1 MSAVHGEALSI
12 IKFNDSAS
20 LEFNKAELDG
30 LLLHPDVKN
39 RKVVLLSIVG
49 AFRKGK
55 SFFLDYCLRYLYGH
69 VSFKPEM
76 SSNFKLFIH
85 SINQSNTPKILWMI
99 ASAGWACQKTPFK
112 VSLGGR
118 EQLERPPASS
128 SGLMYFFM
136 TNRMEK
142 SSRFL

>member
-1 MSAVHGEALSI
+1 MSAVYGEALSI

-20 LEFNKAELDG
+20 LDFSKDTLEG

-69 VSFKPEM
+69 VSFQP
-76 SSNFKLFIH
+76 
-85 SINQSNTPKILWMI
+85 
-99 ASAGWACQKTPFK
+99 
-112 VSLGGR
+112 
-118 EQLERPPASS
+118 
-128 SGLMYFFM
+128 
-136 TNRMEK
+136 
-142 SSRFL
+142 